1 VEGGHSVHIN
11 GTILV
16 VDDDA
21 LSVAFIRLALH
32 DEGYRVLAAND
43 LSQARAEIAL
53 HRPNLVLLNVD
64 RSGMMGTLLVQDLH
78 KDGLTDVPMVIIT
91 DDFGAVRGLPW
102 HSIADCLLKPFDLD
116 ELLACVTQYI
126 PQHREYGA

>member
-1 VEGGHSVHIN
+1 MQIN
-11 GTILV
+11 GTVLV

-21 LSVAFIRLALH
+21 LNVEFITLALH
-32 DEGYRVLAAND
+32 DEGYRVRAADD

-53 HRPNLVLLNVD
+53 RRPNLVLLNLD
-64 RSGMMGTLLVQDLH
+64 RSGIVGTLLAQDLH

-91 DDFGAVRGLPW
+91 DDVGAVRGLPW
-102 HSIADCLLKPFDLD
+102 GGIADCLLKPFDLD

-126 PQHREYGA
+126 PRQRERGAA

>member
-1 VEGGHSVHIN
+1 MQIN

-21 LSVAFIRLALH
+21 LSTEFITLALH
-32 DEGYRVLAAND
+32 DEGYRVRTADD

-91 DDFGAVRGLPW
+91 DDVGAVRGLPW
-102 HSIADCLLKPFDLD
+102 GGIADCLLKPFDLD

-126 PQHREYGA
+126 PQQRERGAA